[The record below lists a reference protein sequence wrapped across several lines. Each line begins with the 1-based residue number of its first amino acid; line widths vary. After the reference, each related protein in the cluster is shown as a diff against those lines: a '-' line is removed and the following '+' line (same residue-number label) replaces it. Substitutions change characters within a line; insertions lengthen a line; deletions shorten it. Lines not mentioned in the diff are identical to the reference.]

1 MLFLIA
7 MLRAKGIPARARCGF
22 GAYFNPPYFEDHWVC
37 EYWNAD
43 EERWILVDPQFD
55 EVWREKLSI
64 KHDVLDVPRD
74 QFLLAADA
82 WDQCRK
88 GEADPSK
95 FGIYF
100 TGLRGL
106 WFIAGSLVRDVAALN
121 KMEMLPWGVWGVQP
135 RPDQPLNDEQR
146 AFFDRLAA
154 LTRAPDASFDELRR
168 LYERDDQ
175 LRVRATVFNA
185 VLNRSEAI

>member
-1 MLFLIA
+1 
-7 MLRAKGIPARARCGF
+7 GF

-43 EERWILVDPQFD
+43 EERWVLVDPQFD
-55 EVWREKLSI
+55 EVWRGEVRNK
-64 KHDVLDVPRD
+64 KDVIYVARG
-74 QFLLAADA
+74 QVLLAADA
-82 WDQCRK
+82 PGQYLK
-88 GEADPSK
+88 ADGHPSRI
-95 FGIYF
+95 GIYF

-106 WFIAGSLVRDVAALN
+106 WFMAGSLVRDVAALN
-121 KMEMLPWGVWGVQP
+121 KMEMLPWDVWGVQP
-135 RPDQPLNDEQR
+135 RPHQPLNDEQR